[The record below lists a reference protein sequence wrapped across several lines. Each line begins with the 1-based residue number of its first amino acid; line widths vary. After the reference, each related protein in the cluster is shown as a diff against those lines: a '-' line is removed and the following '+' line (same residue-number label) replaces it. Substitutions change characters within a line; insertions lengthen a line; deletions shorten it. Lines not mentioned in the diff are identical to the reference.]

1 MIVYPAMDLID
12 GRVVRLRQ
20 GRFEDSTVYSIG
32 PAEALRQFAAA
43 GAEWAHVVDLDGA
56 RTGAPAQHGL
66 IAELARSAPLRLQVA
81 GGFRE
86 RDHLAAM
93 FTAGVGRIV
102 IGSLAVSQPET
113 VRGWIA
119 EFGPERIAL
128 SLDVR
133 LVEGN
138 PLVAVAGWSE
148 DSGRSLWELAGLYP
162 DARHLIVTDISRDG
176 MLGGANAELYREIA
190 RRFPELAVQASG
202 GVSSLSDLAR
212 LPTDGV
218 IIGKALWEGRISLGE
233 ALGLA
238 RA

>member
-1 MIVYPAMDLID
+1 VIIYPAMDLMD

-20 GRFEDSTVYSIG
+20 GRFEDSTAYSTA
-32 PAEALRQFAAA
+32 PAEALRQFAGA

-56 RTGAPAQHGL
+56 RTRGPAQHGL

-81 GGFRE
+81 GGFRA

-93 FTAGVGRIV
+93 FGAGVGRIV

-113 VRGWIA
+113 VLGWIA

-138 PLVAVAGWSE
+138 PLVAVAGWTE
-148 DSGRSLWELAGLYP
+148 DSGRSLWEVAGLYP

-190 RRFPELAVQASG
+190 RRFPKLAVQASG

>member
-1 MIVYPAMDLID
+1 MIVYPAIDLID
-12 GRVVRLRQ
+12 GRAVRLRQ
-20 GRFEDSTVYSIG
+20 GRFDDSTVYSTA

-66 IAELARSAPLRLQVA
+66 IAGLAKSAPLRLQVA

-93 FTAGVGRIV
+93 FKAGVGRIV

-113 VRGWIA
+113 VRSWIA
-119 EFGPERIAL
+119 EYGPERIAL

-133 LVEGN
+133 LVEGT
-138 PLVAVAGWSE
+138 PFVAIAGWSE
-148 DSGRSLWELAGLYP
+148 DSGRSLWEVAGLYP

-176 MLGGANAELYREIA
+176 MLGGANAELYSEIA

>member
-1 MIVYPAMDLID
+1 
-12 GRVVRLRQ
+12 
-20 GRFEDSTVYSIG
+20 
-32 PAEALRQFAAA
+32 
-43 GAEWAHVVDLDGA
+43 
-56 RTGAPAQHGL
+56 
-66 IAELARSAPLRLQVA
+66 
-81 GGFRE
+81 
-86 RDHLAAM
+86 M
-93 FTAGVGRIV
+93 FGAGVDRIV

-133 LVEGN
+133 LVDGN
-138 PLVAVAGWSE
+138 PLVAVAGWTE
-148 DSGRSLWELAGLYP
+148 DSGRSLWEVAGLYP

-190 RRFPELAVQASG
+190 RRFPDLAVQASG

>member
-1 MIVYPAMDLID
+1 MIIYPAMDLI
-12 GRVVRLRQ
+12 GGQVVRLRQ
-20 GRFEDSTVYSIG
+20 GRFEDSTVYSTA
-32 PAEALRQFAAA
+32 PVEALRQFAAA
-43 GAEWAHVVDLDGA
+43 GADWAHVVDLDGA

-66 IAELARSAPLRLQVA
+66 IAELARSATLRLQVA

-93 FTAGVGRIV
+93 FGAGVDRIV

-133 LVEGN
+133 MVEGD
-138 PLVAVAGWSE
+138 PIAAVAGWRE

-162 DARHLIVTDISRDG
+162 DARHLIVTDIGRDG
-176 MLGGANAELYREIA
+176 MLGGANAELYMEIG